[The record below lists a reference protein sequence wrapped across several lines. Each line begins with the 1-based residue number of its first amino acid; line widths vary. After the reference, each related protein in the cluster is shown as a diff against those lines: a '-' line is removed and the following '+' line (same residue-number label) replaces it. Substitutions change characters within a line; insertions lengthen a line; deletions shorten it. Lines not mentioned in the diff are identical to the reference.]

1 MAIVLDAMGSDD
13 FPKPEI
19 EAAIQFSTQT
29 REKIFLVGH
38 RDIIYQHVSENDLS
52 GLPIEVIHAEDI
64 LEMGEKAVKSAQ
76 LKPNNSMAV
85 GLQLVK
91 EGAAGGFITAGNT
104 GAAMFNSLRKLGRI
118 QNVARPALTTL
129 FPTRSGFCV
138 VLDIGANSDCRPEYL
153 QQFAMMGS
161 IYAEKMQKISAP
173 RVGLLNNGEEA
184 GKGNELARNT
194 YTLLESSGLNFIGN
208 VEAKDVFA
216 GKADVVV
223 TDGFTGNVFLKT
235 SEAAAKMMSD
245 LLKESLLSS
254 LKTKIGALLAKDA
267 FKILKVKMDPNAIGA
282 APLLGID
289 GLSFVGHG
297 RSNSTALFNGMKL
310 VKEAMDIQLVSILRE
325 TIQEKLS

>member
-1 MAIVLDAMGSDD
+1 MSIVLDAMGSDD
-13 FPKPEI
+13 YPKPEI
-19 EAAIQFSTQT
+19 EAAIQFSKET

-38 RDIIYQHVSENDLS
+38 RDIIFKHVSENDLS

-76 LKPNNSMAV
+76 QKPNNSMAV

-91 EGAAGGFITAGNT
+91 QGAAGGFITAGNT

-129 FPTRSGFCV
+129 FPTHSGYCV
-138 VLDIGANSDCRPEYL
+138 VLDIGANSDCRPEFL
-153 QQFAMMGS
+153 QQFAIMGS
-161 IYAEKMQKISAP
+161 IYAEKMQRISAP
-173 RVGLLNNGEEA
+173 RVALLNNGEEA
-184 GKGNELARNT
+184 GKGNELARNA
-194 YTLLESSGLNFIGN
+194 YALLESSGLNFIGN
-208 VEAKDVFA
+208 VEAKEVFA

-254 LKTKIGALLAKDA
+254 LKTKVGALLAKDA
-267 FKILKVKMDPNAIGA
+267 FNILKIKMDPNAIGA

>member
-267 FKILKVKMDPNAIGA
+267 FMILKVKMDPNAIGA